1 VPRRPRNQRPDLNG
15 LLLIDKP
22 QGPSS
27 ASVCA
32 RVRHHTQGAK
42 VGHAG
47 TLDPLA
53 SGLLLLAL
61 GQATRALPHLTLL
74 DKRYTTDVDLSSFTS
89 TDDREGAPEPV
100 TITSPPTLE
109 QACAACDCLT
119 GNILQAPPAFSA
131 VHVSGERAYRL
142 ARAGAP
148 PVIEPRPV
156 IIHSITIL
164 NYSFPLL
171 TLDVHSGKG
180 VYIRSLARDL
190 GRLLHTGGHLASLRR
205 TAIGQFSITNALP
218 LDQLPT
224 PLLPQHLLEP
234 PAAPSADQKPLPP
247 RGGGRSCEA

>member
-1 VPRRPRNQRPDLNG
+1 MPRRPRNQRPDLNG

-22 QGPSS
+22 LGPSS
-27 ASVCA
+27 AYVCA
-32 RVRHHTQGAK
+32 RVRRHTQGAK

-61 GQATRALPHLTLL
+61 GSATRALPHLTIL
-74 DKRYTTDVDLSSFTS
+74 DKHYTADVDLSSFTS

-100 TITSPPTLE
+100 PISTPPSLD
-109 QACAACDCLT
+109 QVRAACDALT
-119 GNILQAPPAFSA
+119 GDILQAPPAFSA
-131 VHVSGERAYRL
+131 VHVQGQRAYRL
-142 ARAGAP
+142 ARQGAAP
-148 PVIEPRPV
+148 TLPPRPV
-156 IIHSITIL
+156 IIHSITIF
-164 NYSFPLL
+164 NYAFPLL

-190 GRLLHTGGHLASLRR
+190 GRALHTGGHLAALRR

-218 LDQLPT
+218 LDKLPT

-234 PAAPSADQKPLPP
+234 PAAPSAD
-247 RGGGRSCEA
+247 E